1 MRTTITLDPD
11 VEQLIK
17 TAMREQDITFKD
29 AVNDALRAGFKGRG
43 ASRPRRFKQRTYS
56 LGTEQNFSVVKALQL
71 AGVLEDAEMMRKMAL
86 GK

>member
-29 AVNDALRAGFKGRG
+29 AVNDALRAGFRGSG
-43 ASRPRRFKQRTYS
+43 ASRPRRFKQRTFS
-56 LGTEQNFSVVKALQL
+56 MGAEQNVSIVKALQL
-71 AGVLEDAEMMRKMAL
+71 AGALEDAETMRKMAL
-86 GK
+86 DK